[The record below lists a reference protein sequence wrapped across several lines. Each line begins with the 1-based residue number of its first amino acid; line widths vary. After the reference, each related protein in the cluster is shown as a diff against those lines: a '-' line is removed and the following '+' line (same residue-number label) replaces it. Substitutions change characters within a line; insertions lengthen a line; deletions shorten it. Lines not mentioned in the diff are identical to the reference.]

1 MRGGKCEYMGGG
13 GDIGSLER
21 WEGERGPG
29 GPFTQNSVNGGERGR
44 GANIR
49 IFRGDAR
56 DSCRIEQGKPLFLTF
71 PF

>member
-1 MRGGKCEYMGGG
+1 MNTWVVV

-56 DSCRIEQGKPLFLTF
+56 DSCRMKQGKPLFLTF